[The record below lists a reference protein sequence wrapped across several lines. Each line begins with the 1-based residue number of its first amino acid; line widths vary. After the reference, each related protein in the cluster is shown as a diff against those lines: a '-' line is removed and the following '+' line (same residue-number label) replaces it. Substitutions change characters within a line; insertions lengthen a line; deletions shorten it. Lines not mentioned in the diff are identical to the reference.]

1 MNLMIIDLRK
11 KSQITI
17 PKEIVAQLSLQ
28 EGDHLDASVKDGVI
42 ILEPVAVYSKSYIKK
57 IEDTIMK
64 LNEESNEYNVGPF
77 KTVEDAIEYLEK
89 SDKTKDQVGK
99 DDKK

>member
-1 MNLMIIDLRK
+1 MM
-11 KSQITI
+11 
-17 PKEIVAQLSLQ
+17 
-28 EGDHLDASVKDGVI
+28 
-42 ILEPVAVYSKSYIKK
+42 
-57 IEDTIMK
+57 

-89 SDKTKDQVGK
+89 SDKTKDQVVK

>member
-1 MNLMIIDLRK
+1 MIIDLRK

-57 IEDTIMK
+57 IEDTIMM

-89 SDKTKDQVGK
+89 NQTSISAGIKR
-99 DDKK
+99 